1 MVSMPKKPL
10 NWGDDLNDVEINSNP
25 SMDAPATVTD
35 TAGLSGPAPDLGA
48 GPDPA
53 YYAKLGEMT
62 RQLISNPNDAEGFS
76 AAGGLLYDAAN
87 LAQFKRGHSLD
98 AQSYGASPAY
108 GNYVFGVYNAA
119 RGAALPEALD
129 LANTYGKYF
138 SKYKFTDDNP
148 ADQIYGSIPARNVQ
162 NITRGYNDYKNGT
175 LRRVP

>member
-1 MVSMPKKPL
+1 MVSMPKKPFG
-10 NWGDDLNDVEINSNP
+10 WGDDLNDLQINRDP

-35 TAGLSGPAPDLGA
+35 PEGLAQPAPDLGA

-53 YYAKLGEMT
+53 YYAKLGEMAQ
-62 RQLISNPNDAEGFS
+62 RLITNPNDVEGFS

-87 LAQFKRGHSLD
+87 LAQFKRGHALD

-119 RGAALPEALD
+119 RGAGLPDTLD

-148 ADQIYGSIPARNVQ
+148 ADQIYRSIPATNVQ